1 MQYSAIPCNTM
12 QYSAIPCNTMQY
24 HASLITADGAYHC
37 PVGSIRPFFY
47 PSNFYLLLGIGN
59 GKITEMQHRM
69 ELMAFAFNWK
79 VSSSWNAKKGEL
91 WSWIRNIKL
100 EFQTCSKMFSKSDRK
115 DGNWSRCCQR
125 LRTLALCWHRTK
137 HTGCLKKTEF
147 YRNEH
152 LQIFPQIS

>member
-1 MQYSAIPCNTM
+1 
-12 QYSAIPCNTMQY
+12 
-24 HASLITADGAYHC
+24 
-37 PVGSIRPFFY
+37 
-47 PSNFYLLLGIGN
+47 
-59 GKITEMQHRM
+59 MQHRM
-69 ELMAFAFNWK
+69 GLMAFAFNWK

-152 LQIFPQIS
+152 LQIFFTNIISISSQLAPGSPNAQFGKTHFFWDTLYIVTARKSLRLLQKRQPCSCLNLKIELF